1 MKTANKKSYSHFL
14 LQGMLPVAFI
24 WLIVLVICLNTTSIE
39 ILKDNQSISYYIYT
53 DQELHGHSMASAD
66 TAQLQGL
73 VFSSILKKGYNYPY
87 TGICFTPDS
96 GVLALNSNSIFTV
109 ELMMETAGII
119 PFILNE
125 YITDA
130 AGKIVMRPM
139 QYELKTKPGTHCYTI
154 PLEEF
159 TVPSWWYKSN
169 QVSEGDFPAFNSSNV
184 KNICMQNSS
193 LAVMNKE
200 ERIVI
205 TQITNAPNTHP
216 WIWIAAIFSFC
227 WTTGY
232 TIHTILKKKKPRVFI
247 PYIATTTEEKIVDE
261 WAQIQVY
268 ISANYMNDMDMEGME
283 KELGIAKH
291 KIALLIKENTT
302 LIFKQYLN
310 QIKVA
315 EAKRLLLETNLP
327 IGEIAD
333 QVGFGHLSNFNRV
346 FKQYTGESPS
356 DLRKQLNN

>member
-1 MKTANKKSYSHFL
+1 MKTANKKIYLHFL
-14 LQGMLPVAFI
+14 LQAILPVGFM
-24 WLIVLVICLNTTSIE
+24 WLIVLVIYLNTTTIE
-39 ILKDNQSISYYIYT
+39 ILKDNQSIPYNIYT
-53 DQELHGHSMASAD
+53 DQELQGHSIASAD
-66 TAQLQGL
+66 KVQSQGL
-73 VFSSILKKGYNYPY
+73 IFSSILKKGYSYPY
-87 TGICFTPDS
+87 TGICFVPDS
-96 GVLALNSNSIFTV
+96 GMLSLNSNSIFTV

-130 AGKIVMRPM
+130 AGKTVMRPV
-139 QYELKTKPGTHCYTI
+139 QYELKTKPGTHRYVI

-159 TVPSWWYKSN
+159 TVPSWWYKNN
-169 QVSEGDFPAFNSSNV
+169 QFSESDLPAFNSSNV

-193 LAVMNKE
+193 LAVMDKE

-205 TQITNAPNTHP
+205 KQITNAPDTHS
-216 WIWIAAIFSFC
+216 WIWIASFFSFC
-227 WTTGY
+227 WTIGY
-232 TIHTILKKKKPRVFI
+232 VIHTTLKKKRTRVFI
-247 PYIATTTEEKIVDE
+247 PYIATTTEEKTIDE
-261 WAQIQVY
+261 WEQVRTY

-291 KIALLIKENTT
+291 KIALLIKDNTT

-315 EAKRLLLETNLP
+315 EAKRLLLETSLP

-356 DLRKQLNN
+356 